1 MNKFK
6 AHLDRLTDKC
16 THGNGLLEYAAAHD
30 YNPCITRTLGMR
42 YACRRAECGFIS
54 KSEADWFIAT
64 QPGHKRE
71 YWFCAACGYEFKYGL
86 NKAGQDNEYQHVIF
100 MSIPWHDGGY
110 RTMCARAVEP
120 TNEQKAMIL
129 ALKGI
134 TAAACLSI
142 PAGSKVGLMQLVI
155 ETNKCFDEMVGDK
168 FPRTTLTCKRP
179 MHVSLGEMEVK
190 DGGVLSLEEKDVGTR
205 MIFYDINKAEKEG
218 HFGPEPVIWEA
229 PEMHFALEMI
239 SNALDLEGDEWE
251 KHVYS
256 PTMWQDEDGK
266 RRRSASPQQ
275 RTGLE
280 ALRNLTRNPS
290 LAAAH
295 MRNQP
300 VFSAKDV
307 GLDREDLENPR
318 HARWH
323 LRASLWRRLCR
334 RP

>member
-1 MNKFK
+1 M
-6 AHLDRLTDKC
+6 
-16 THGNGLLEYAAAHD
+16 
-30 YNPCITRTLGMR
+30 
-42 YACRRAECGFIS
+42 
-54 KSEADWFIAT
+54 
-64 QPGHKRE
+64 
-71 YWFCAACGYEFKYGL
+71 

-218 HFGPEPVIWEA
+218 HFGPEPVIWKA

-266 RRRSASPQQ
+266 RRKSASPQQ

-280 ALRNLTRNPS
+280 ALRNLKRNPS

-300 VFSAKDV
+300 GFSAKDV
-307 GLDREDLENPR
+307 GLDRADLESPR
-318 HARWH
+318 KKAREVVPKSKPVEEVVQSTAKEIMLTKHARPAPTADEKEAH
-323 LRASLWRRLCR
+323 QAGMKAAKLARKKDSKRAKKEQEKAKQEMADRVDEIVFQMNKPMLE
-334 RP
+334 